1 MLDIKETRRSSN
13 LLQGCVSERLLDDD
27 VDEVLSH
34 SVVLV
39 GKLSTHVHCCHL
51 ILVNLDQA
59 LLPSVSGRPLV
70 VFIDLDQSVDGLAR
84 DYELAKSFLERNP
97 LGLDDSMDLGCLP
110 ELVWL
115 DVKHILVDDFS
126 FTKSQAIL
134 VGVKLDFISTLVR
147 SFAPASRIMIST
159 STTSLASTSSSASL
173 SV

>member
-1 MLDIKETRRSSN
+1 MLDDN
-13 LLQGCVSERLLDDD
+13 
-27 VDEVLSH
+27 VDQVLGYR
-34 SVVLV
+34 VVLV
-39 GKLSTHVHCCHL
+39 SKLTTEIHCCHL
-51 ILVNLDQA
+51 IFVNLDDT
-59 LLPSVSGRPLV
+59 LLASVGRRPFV
-70 VFIDLDQSVDGLAR
+70 IFINLDQSVDGLAR

-134 VGVKLDFISTLVR
+134 VGVELDFVSTLVR
-147 SFAPASRIMIST
+147 SFAPASRILVST
-159 STTSLASTSSSASL
+159 STSPLASTASSTSL